1 VDLLAV
7 PLIARESAGI
17 ALSWKALDRLWFAGY
32 YAAGRS
38 ITMGMKNMP
47 AQLGDLW
54 PQARQARRLTL
65 RHLADQVM
73 KDDGTPISPQYLFE
87 SEVRHRV
94 PAAHG
99 LRELARVLEL
109 DYDTLLAPAGAADI
123 VVREYWQTHPGAEAA
138 VIKLFQAAQA
148 RGFED

>member
-1 VDLLAV
+1 
-7 PLIARESAGI
+7 
-17 ALSWKALDRLWFAGY
+17 
-32 YAAGRS
+32 
-38 ITMGMKNMP
+38 MP

-54 PQARQARRLTL
+54 RQARQARRLTL

-87 SEVRHRV
+87 TEVRHRV

>member
-54 PQARQARRLTL
+54 RRAR
-65 RHLADQVM
+65 
-73 KDDGTPISPQYLFE
+73 QYLFE
-87 SEVRHRV
+87 TEVRHRV